1 MGFYLKKAI
10 NLGPL
15 RLNFS
20 KSGLGISIGVKGCRI
35 SSGPNGNYLNAGRK
49 GLYFKQKLSE
59 GRGSVLS
66 WWWVVIVIAVS
77 SIYYI
82 AVNDSFS
89 GLKDLVFK
97 ALVY

>member
-20 KSGLGISIGVKGCRI
+20 KSGLGISVGVKGFRI

-49 GLYFKQKLSE
+49 GLYFKQKLSA
-59 GRGSVLS
+59 GRGFVLG
-66 WWWVVIVIAVS
+66 WWWVILVVMMLSIFYIAVS
-77 SIYYI
+77 
-82 AVNDSFS
+82 DDLS
-89 GLKDLVFK
+89 GLRELVF
-97 ALVY
+97 